1 MGCVLTF
8 VDALHDVKY
17 FVICYASV
25 VQCFDDS
32 VFGGRVLLLQ
42 HEPKTNRRMGG
53 IMISALFF
61 RGASKQLRDLTCS
74 LQMRFGN
81 DTRVNAG
88 REQSIELLSQS
99 ADNQLSCGAVAG
111 HP

>member
-25 VQCFDDS
+25 VQFFDDS

-42 HEPKTNRRMGG
+42 HEPKTNRR
-53 IMISALFF
+53 
-61 RGASKQLRDLTCS
+61 RDIDLCS
-74 LQMRFGN
+74 VF
-81 DTRVNAG
+81 
-88 REQSIELLSQS
+88 QSSF
-99 ADNQLSCGAVAG
+99 
-111 HP
+111 